1 MGGVHMTIDD
11 IEDELQND
19 TELYEVIQM
28 AMSISPEEIRNITD
42 YLLKSKN
49 RQNLKNIV

>member
-11 IEDELQND
+11 IEDELQNN

-42 YLLKSKN
+42 YLLKARIDKTL
-49 RQNLKNIV
+49 RI